1 MHGLYQRNVL
11 KRNMKFMVKTIS
23 QIKNELVKILFMIG
37 VVYFSTT
44 AGPWDHNR
52 TEDRIKDRT
61 DVDLVGSR
69 SFGF

>member
-23 QIKNELVKILFMIG
+23 QIKKNELVKILFMIG

-44 AGPWDHNR
+44 AGSWDHNR
-52 TEDRIKDRT
+52 TEDRT
-61 DVDLVGSR
+61 DVDPVGSR

>member
-1 MHGLYQRNVL
+1 
-11 KRNMKFMVKTIS
+11 MKFMVKTIS
-23 QIKNELVKILFMIG
+23 QIKNELIKILFMIG

-44 AGPWDHNR
+44 AGPWDHNQ
-52 TEDRIKDRT
+52 TTDRT

>member
-23 QIKNELVKILFMIG
+23 QIKKNELVKILFMIG

-52 TEDRIKDRT
+52 TEDRT
-61 DVDLVGSR
+61 DVALVGSR
-69 SFGF
+69 SSGF